1 MLFTFPMV
9 LPCFWA
15 IRVVQIDKTLR
26 KSAYNSTF
34 TCENPPIALSSKMT
48 INPNIE
54 STRDGTTTLYSEQFG
69 QTYHNRAGA
78 VTESR
83 HVFFETPGI
92 PRLLA
97 DQKNLSILE
106 IGFGTGL
113 NLVLLLD
120 YLNKTKS
127 KSNILF
133 RSIEA
138 FPIDPQTA
146 SKFDFG
152 SELEYL
158 GYPSLLENIF
168 SGLSVGLNRIEVNE
182 QVVLELFVGDF
193 EEAGKIFKNKADT
206 SDTPPPAKRTR
217 GTPLKGRV
225 SFNFIF
231 HDPFSPDANPEGWTS
246 ELFKTIATVS
256 ADDAI
261 LTTYCAATKARAA
274 MAAAGWYI
282 ARAPGAPGKREMTVA
297 SLSEGKLEGLKR
309 VNEKRLVVRFFGSG

>member
-1 MLFTFPMV
+1 
-9 LPCFWA
+9 
-15 IRVVQIDKTLR
+15 
-26 KSAYNSTF
+26 
-34 TCENPPIALSSKMT
+34 MT

-54 STRDGTTTLYSEQFG
+54 PTRDGSNTLYSEQFG

-92 PRLLA
+92 PRLLS
-97 DQKNLSILE
+97 DHKNLSILE

-113 NLVLLLD
+113 NLVLMLD
-120 YLNKTKS
+120 YLDKTKS

-138 FPIDPQTA
+138 FPIDPQIA
-146 SKFDFG
+146 SKLDFG
-152 SELEYL
+152 SKLEYL

-168 SGLSVGLNRIEVNE
+168 TSLSDGLNRIEVNE

-193 EEAGKIFKNKADT
+193 EETGNIFKQKADI

-217 GTPLKGRV
+217 GTLRQPAER
-225 SFNFIF
+225 FPANFIF
-231 HDPFSPDANPEGWTS
+231 HDPFSPEANPEGWTP
-246 ELFKTIATVS
+246 ELFKTIAAVS
-256 ADDAI
+256 ADDAT

-274 MAAAGWYI
+274 MAAAGWYV

-297 SLSEGKLEGLKR
+297 SLSKDMLSDLKR
-309 VNEKRLVVRFFGSG
+309 VDEERLVERFFGSG